1 MAAAAE
7 KFYYATGRR
16 KTSSAR
22 VYLKPGKGDV
32 SINGKKAEDY
42 LTRLQSRMVI
52 MQPIE
57 LLLQTGKFDLRVVV
71 AGGGESGQAGA
82 IRHGVTRALIL
93 FNPDFKG
100 ELKKAGLI
108 QGEINPPYIK
118 YCINRENWEEAK
130 TMFATFFKR

>member
-1 MAAAAE
+1 MAATE

-22 VYLKPGKGDV
+22 VYLKPGSGVV
-32 SINGKKAEDY
+32 SINGKKADDY

-71 AGGGESGQAGA
+71 TGGGESGQAGA
-82 IRHGVTRALIL
+82 IRHGVTRALVL
-93 FNPDFKG
+93 FNPEFKA
-100 ELKKAGLI
+100 ELKKAGFVTRDPRMV
-108 QGEINPPYIK
+108 ERKK
-118 YCINRENWEEAK
+118 YGKHGARRSGQYS
-130 TMFATFFKR
+130 KR